1 MTDTDSHD
9 RSAKL
14 DSGESSESDHPG
26 DSMQDYPSPRAI
38 RRIVISLMF
47 PAMMMPMVSSMT
59 RVALPII
66 RDDFQ
71 IQADETA
78 WVAVAFSLPFM
89 ILMPLYGRLSD
100 GLGKRRL
107 ILAGIIF
114 FAIGTCI
121 ILSTG
126 SMKLLLLGRVIQGVG
141 LAGMMPMSI
150 ALISS
155 LCRPEER
162 GRFIGNWTV
171 AGPVASFLAPP
182 LAGFLIAAWGWRSGF
197 VPPLVIGMVAL
208 WIVYRGVPPKAK
220 RPDYTSQEGPSSR
233 SFLRSFDWGGAILLS
248 FALTCFVF
256 YLSSRAVTGVASL
269 RDWRLLA
276 AALALLV
283 AFWWWERG
291 RDNPFVSFAMFRS
304 AAFSRSTFCASMRMV
319 GTGGLSLL
327 MPLYLVDIHN
337 LGPVALGGFLIISS
351 GAMTLMV
358 RFGGHISDRSGSVW
372 PATIG
377 LAAQGIVILILSRL
391 PASAPTWTVAV
402 NMVFYG
408 LGTGL
413 MLAALHR
420 SALNEV
426 AELEMGAAAGLYS
439 MFRFLGSVVGTA
451 LAGVILQHNLD
462 ASLSTIVSYQR
473 SFLFFTLF
481 PLLGLA
487 VAIGIRESKSA
498 QELRA
503 ELNHE

>member
-14 DSGESSESDHPG
+14 DSGESSGPDHPG
-26 DSMQDYPSPRAI
+26 DSMRNYPPPREI
-38 RRIVISLMF
+38 RRIVISLML

-66 RDDFQ
+66 RADFR

-89 ILMPLYGRLSD
+89 IFMPIYGRLSD

-107 ILAGIIF
+107 ILAGIVI
-114 FAIGTCI
+114 FAIGSCI
-121 ILSTG
+121 MILSE

-162 GRFIGNWTV
+162 GRIIGNWTV
-171 AGPVASFLAPP
+171 AGPAASFLAPP
-182 LAGFLIAAWGWRSGF
+182 LAGVFIAAWGWRAGF
-197 VPPLVIGMVAL
+197 VPPLVIGMVAF
-208 WIVYRGVPPKAK
+208 WVVYRGVPPKAK
-220 RPDYTSQEGPSSR
+220 RPDYTSHQDPPSR
-233 SFLRSFDWGGAILLS
+233 SFLRVFDWGGAILLS

-256 YLSSRAVTGVASL
+256 YLSSRAVTGVDSL

-291 RDNPFVSFAMFRS
+291 RDNPFVSFAMFRN
-304 AAFSRSTFCASMRMV
+304 AAFCRATFCASMRMV
-319 GTGGLSLL
+319 GTGGLSFLL
-327 MPLYLVDIHN
+327 PLYLVDIHN

-402 NMVFYG
+402 NMVAYG

-439 MFRFLGSVVGTA
+439 MFRFLGSVIGTA
-451 LAGVILQHNLD
+451 LAGVILQYNLD
-462 ASLSTIVSYQR
+462 ASLSTIASYQR

-481 PLLGLA
+481 PFLGLA

-498 QELRA
+498 QELRTA
-503 ELNHE
+503 LDHE